1 MFPSLQVKRLK
12 RFYEGTFFDHDGEFL
27 PLSSYTMIVGPK
39 HKPTPADEEAVD
51 KAIKDAER
59 NMQRKIDT
67 QLFNSSEDDD
77 TLKPPS
83 VMETATVE
91 SSTVVDKTP
100 KIKNK
105 LAGRST

>member
-1 MFPSLQVKRLK
+1 
-12 RFYEGTFFDHDGEFL
+12 
-27 PLSSYTMIVGPK
+27 MIVGPK

-59 NMQRKIDT
+59 NMQGKIDT

-105 LAGRST
+105 LAGRSTQKHKKKKCMV